1 MGERRVDA
9 AEIDQVPWDAAE
21 VWGRAGDAARLTE
34 FGDALVRERAVL
46 HKRLRNLDH
55 RLTQVLRALA
65 LTPGRQFVK
74 QLLHVYRE
82 AGATDAG
89 TQSGPRF
96 LASLLAEAQTLEDL
110 LPVLSDD
117 GGALWDEL
125 RACLFHELLLRGVDA
140 DEIRRRSHNI
150 HFCAPWGGLAWLPDK
165 LADMEH
171 GAPFPSR
178 SYNGGAGIG
187 CPRMS
192 SPVALDAAARGA
204 GAAHPVADVT
214 TVRLAEA
221 ITGPPEQ
228 GNWGAHDV
236 GVFTTERPVTPE
248 ELPGVVASLPMEC
261 LEGLGAEHRFVF
273 APCSLGEVW
282 RVLFATASGA
292 GVYGPGVYGAYGRL
306 SAWWSL
312 AGLAGAQP
320 GAGPAEVEEQASA
333 CTWMRFEAD
342 SEWFHNEINDYG
354 IVALAP
360 DGRRIA
366 VLAATDTD

>member
-1 MGERRVDA
+1 MDA
-9 AEIDQVPWDAAE
+9 AEIDQVRWDAAE
-21 VWGRAGDAARLTE
+21 IWGQAGDAARLTE
-34 FGDALVRERAVL
+34 FGEALVQERAVL
-46 HKRLRNLDH
+46 RKRLRNLDH

-65 LTPGRQFVK
+65 LTPGRQFVE
-74 QLLHVYRE
+74 QLLRVYHAAGGSD
-82 AGATDAG
+82 AGAP
-89 TQSGPRF
+89 SGPRF

-110 LPVLSDD
+110 LPVLSHD

-140 DEIRRRSHNI
+140 EEIRRRSHNI
-150 HFCAPWGGLAWLPDK
+150 HFCAPWGGLAWLPQK

-171 GAPFPSR
+171 GARFPRRGYS
-178 SYNGGAGIG
+178 SAAGIG
-187 CPRMS
+187 CPAMS
-192 SPVALDAAARGA
+192 SPVALDAAARRVGA
-204 GAAHPVADVT
+204 GHPVTDAT

-236 GVFTTERPVTPE
+236 GVFSTERPVTPE

-261 LEGLGAEHRFVF
+261 LAGLGVEDRFVF
-273 APCSLGEVW
+273 APCSVGEVW

-292 GVYGPGVYGAYGRL
+292 GVYGPGVHGAYGRL
-306 SAWWSL
+306 SAWWSI
-312 AGLAGAQP
+312 AGLAGARP
-320 GAGPAEVEEQASA
+320 DAGPAEVEQQASA
-333 CTWMRFEAD
+333 CTWMRFEAG

-354 IVALAP
+354 IVALTP

>member
-1 MGERRVDA
+1 MDA
-9 AEIDQVPWDAAE
+9 AEIDQVRWDAAE
-21 VWGRAGDAARLTE
+21 VWGQAGDAARLGE
-34 FGDALVRERAVL
+34 FGDALVRERGVL
-46 HKRLRNLDH
+46 RKRLRTMDQ

-65 LTPGRQFVK
+65 LTPGRKFVK
-74 QLLHVYRE
+74 QLLRVYRAD
-82 AGATDAG
+82 AGAPP
-89 TQSGPRF
+89 GPRF

-110 LPVLSDD
+110 LPVLSYDD
-117 GGALWDEL
+117 GGLWDEL

-140 DEIRRRSHNI
+140 EEIRRRSHNI
-150 HFCAPWGGLAWLPDK
+150 HFCAPWGVLAWLPHE
-165 LADMEH
+165 LADMER
-171 GAPFPSR
+171 GARFPSR
-178 SYNGGAGIG
+178 GYNNEAGIS
-187 CPRMS
+187 CPAMS
-192 SPVALDAAARGA
+192 SPVALDAAARAAGA
-204 GAAHPVADVT
+204 GHPLTDAT

-261 LEGLGAEHRFVF
+261 LAGLGEEGRFVF

-292 GVYGPGVYGAYGRL
+292 AVYGPGVYGAYGRL
-306 SAWWSL
+306 SAWWSI
-312 AGLAGAQP
+312 AGLAGARP
-320 GAGPAEVEEQASA
+320 DAGPAEVEQQASA
-333 CTWMRFEAD
+333 CTWLRFEAG